1 MRIIARVGR
10 PRACRLRVSARRSGK
25 KVEVLSGASAGESC
39 DSLVQ
44 LRGRGSGNDLPSFIL
59 NNWAFFPASFAM
71 LVTLNELQKE
81 DFEFN
86 LEIEPGKLDYLDDQ
100 LAQVGVLRTSGVVH
114 YRDSTREILVK
125 GSLAG
130 TISFPCDRCLERV
143 SHPLQIK
150 LELAYLPEDASPSDD
165 ELEIGADDVDL
176 AFYQENGIDLFDVL
190 REQML
195 LDLPM
200 RRVCVPKCVA
210 SPLPDSPQK
219 AAVRDPRWSALEGFR
234 PKREEK

>member
-1 MRIIARVGR
+1 MR
-10 PRACRLRVSARRSGK
+10 L
-25 KVEVLSGASAGESC
+25 GESC
-39 DSLVQ
+39 EFRTQ
-44 LRGRGSGNDLPSFIL
+44 LRARGSGNDLPSFIL

-100 LAQVGVLRTSGVVH
+100 LAQVGVLRASGVVH
-114 YRDSTREILVK
+114 YRDSTREILVR

-150 LELAYLPEDASPSDD
+150 LDLAYLPEDASPSDD

-210 SPLPDSPQK
+210 SPLPDSAPE

-234 PKREEK
+234 PTREEK